1 MVDRIVPAASS
12 SGSVLGM
19 QVHVEPWPEL
29 GLLWQPGIPAQSLG
43 GWSKREI
50 STAHEAGIFRPNLR
64 GIPGERTPVSG
75 GQEKIL
81 ARSASAS
88 SRATRSGHRR
98 DSSGEMRHRRDSSS
112 GETPPP
118 GLLRRN
124 ATTTPGTATVNLAP
138 TRSNAATVNLAPTRS
153 NATRSIQR
161 QHPIPQVNLDSDLDL
176 AEDLWQGSSV
186 QEGVVSFWDEVS
198 CCRIEPSAIAL
209 STL

>member
-124 ATTTPGTATVNLAP
+124 ATTTPG
-138 TRSNAATVNLAPTRS
+138 NAATVNLAPTRS

-161 QHPIPQVNLDSDLDL
+161 QHPIPQVNLDSDLV
-176 AEDLWQGSSV
+176 GH
-186 QEGVVSFWDEVS
+186 
-198 CCRIEPSAIAL
+198 P
-209 STL
+209 

>member
-124 ATTTPGTATVNLAP
+124 ATTTPGISRRIYGKEAQCKKGEMGTQY
-138 TRSNAATVNLAPTRS
+138 
-153 NATRSIQR
+153 I
-161 QHPIPQVNLDSDLDL
+161 ILDMGGWCHFGTKYPVVASSHLLSHYRYCFISDNGNG
-176 AEDLWQGSSV
+176 GS
-186 QEGVVSFWDEVS
+186 
-198 CCRIEPSAIAL
+198 
-209 STL
+209 